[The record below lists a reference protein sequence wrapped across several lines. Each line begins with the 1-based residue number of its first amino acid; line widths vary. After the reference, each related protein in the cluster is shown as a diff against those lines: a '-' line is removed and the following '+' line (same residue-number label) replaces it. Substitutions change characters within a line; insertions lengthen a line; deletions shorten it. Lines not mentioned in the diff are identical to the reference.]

1 MLDRNRTLLRRCC
14 KSAAVAL
21 SVCLVPPANSGWLPA
36 CQADEN
42 AGLSESA
49 DSAEA
54 SDTDADASMVV
65 VSDAN
70 TPARLEPAETAASQ
84 PISPRPLMCCR
95 PSHPAMPVRRAD
107 PKVHP
112 TLAALA
118 EAVRPRQASPI
129 DAARSTAAPAPAGRM
144 QSAQRK
150 SWPVS
155 LNGPV
160 SRNKPVSRNMSAA
173 EFLQPQPLPNDSRP
187 TPAPIG
193 PPADRRAAA
202 ENKPLTISNP
212 WAAAKIVAEQ
222 EPAAQAHSAQ
232 EPASQQDSVHNA
244 MHEDA
249 VQERAAHQDAAR
261 AEARAPGAVEPPRSL
276 APPSASDA
284 PAFRSAEASVWRSRD
299 PETVRLA
306 RYHRPEAQATARI
319 SPASEIEKTPAP
331 KRFIEERPAG
341 ENPLRNR
348 DAASQSRTGVWSS
361 AIANPLR

>member
-1 MLDRNRTLLRRCC
+1 MLDRNRTLLLRCC

-49 DSAEA
+49 ESAEA

-95 PSHPAMPVRRAD
+95 PSHPATPVRRAD

-118 EAVRPRQASPI
+118 EAVRPRQASHT
-129 DAARSTAAPAPAGRM
+129 DAARSTAAPAPARRM
-144 QSAQRK
+144 QSAQRQ

-155 LNGPV
+155 LNGP
-160 SRNKPVSRNMSAA
+160 AA
-173 EFLQPQPLPNDSRP
+173 ELLQPQPLPNDSRP

-193 PPADRRAAA
+193 PPVERRVAA

-249 VQERAAHQDAAR
+249 VQEHAAHQDTAR

-319 SPASEIEKTPAP
+319 SPASEIEKAPAP
-331 KRFIEERPAG
+331 KRFIEERTAG